1 MAGELE
7 RLLSECGGPEL
18 GYSESKQN
26 WMQWFMSLTLVPT

>member
-26 WMQWFMSLTLVPT
+26 WMQFMSLTLVPT